1 MENNDN
7 IDEQQLESSVDEQ
20 EMKKAVDKKKMK
32 KAVGKKKRK
41 TDIDEQEWVTDDDE
55 EQEEEEWV
63 SDDDEHEQEEENVV
77 DVDEEKEVEEIE
89 METESKVELDE
100 QQQTL
105 VSSFL
110 EVVAGKS
117 VETAIDYLQAT
128 NWKVED
134 AVRLYYSQDIRGGLW
149 GSSQS
154 DLPVDN
160 SPQDDNDDNNDGS
173 WQDIFH
179 VAKQVAETQDRWLIV
194 NVQSKKEFSSHE
206 LNLHTWGNEA
216 VSQTIGANLI
226 FWQVYDDVT
235 EGQKVCNYYKLT
247 SFPVILVLDPIT
259 GQKVKSWSGMVE
271 AVQLLEDLAPF
282 MDAGPKHHYAQ
293 LYPKRPSETSQT
305 SEKQEAAA
313 PVAPASIDID
323 ELMIDEPVTSSSKK
337 LTYPDLPEEPKVDKA
352 LLCRIGARLPDGRRL
367 QRNFLKTDP
376 LQLLWSFCISHL
388 DEAESRPFQLTQAIP
403 GASKILDFESKQTF
417 EESGLGNSMI
427 YFAWD

>member
-7 IDEQQLESSVDEQ
+7 VDEQ
-20 EMKKAVDKKKMK
+20 KLDNNVDEQKKKRVV
-32 KAVGKKKRK
+32 AKKKRK
-41 TDIDEQEWVTDDDE
+41 TNIDEQEWMTDDDE
-55 EQEEEEWV
+55 EEEEEEWV
-63 SDDDEHEQEEENVV
+63 SDDDEQEEEN
-77 DVDEEKEVEEIE
+77 DADEEEEVEEIE
-89 METESKVELDE
+89 MQMETEAESKVVEVE
-100 QQQTL
+100 VEEKQQL
-105 VSSFL
+105 LISSFL
-110 EVVAGKS
+110 EVVAGQS
-117 VETAIDYLQAT
+117 VETALYYLQAT

-134 AVRLYYSQDIRGGLW
+134 AVRVYYSQDVRGGLW

-154 DLPVDN
+154 AIPVDD
-160 SPQDDNDDNNDGS
+160 SFQDDNLESEDNTLPP
-173 WQDIFH
+173 FH
-179 VAKQVAETQDRWLIV
+179 VAKHVAETQDRWLIV

-206 LNLHTWGNEA
+206 LNLHTWAHEA
-216 VSQTIGANLI
+216 VAQTIRANFV
-226 FWQVYDDVT
+226 FWQVYDDAT

-305 SEKQEAAA
+305 SEKEAAA
-313 PVAPASIDID
+313 PVAPDSIGID

-337 LTYPDLPEEPKVDKA
+337 VAYPDLPEEPKVEKT
-352 LLCRIGARLPDGRRL
+352 LLCRVGVRFPDGRRL

-376 LQLLWSFCISHL
+376 LQLLWSFCNSQL

-417 EESGLGNSMI
+417 EESGLANSMI